1 MVRNNYICLNNK
13 GLFLIFVLIGVNL
26 QAYAEESLGATID
39 CSNIVINYV
48 DRPDMTRSERIEA
61 MNKAFYESVN
71 RFELCNLSNQSIP
84 TSESASGDQQGSD
97 GSEDGNENAMDGTE
111 SSTASFDSVESPLM
125 SGTETESTSTSQ
137 LPDSPESSDK
147 QENAKDESIA
157 VYGSAGGSGATPEDI
172 PDANNDDAV
181 AAQIRLA
188 AELEKDPVK
197 KEKLWNEY
205 RKYTG
210 LPVKDNEQ

>member
-1 MVRNNYICLNNK
+1 MVRNNHVYLNNRE
-13 GLFLIFVLIGVNL
+13 LFLIVVLIGVNL
-26 QAYAEESLGATID
+26 QTYADEPLGATID
-39 CSNIVINYV
+39 CSKIVINYV
-48 DRPDMTRSERIEA
+48 DRPDMTRDERIEA

-71 RFELCNLSNQSIP
+71 LFELCNLSNQSS
-84 TSESASGDQQGSD
+84 TSSESSSADQQGLS
-97 GSEDGNENAMDGTE
+97 DGNEAAMDGTE
-111 SSTASFDSVESPLM
+111 SSTTNIDSVESPLM
-125 SGTETESTSTSQ
+125 TGTETESTSPLS
-137 LPDSPESSDK
+137 DSPESSEG
-147 QENAKDESIA
+147 QENAKDESVAI
-157 VYGSAGGSGATPEDI
+157 YGSSGGSGATPEDI

-210 LPVKDNEQ
+210 LRVKENEQ